1 VAHDTRFNHPR
12 GPVRFT
18 PIELSLPSIA
28 DEATSGRHTGV
39 HVSNCIKHLLLQLD
53 PDKYNSIANDDVRLL
68 WEMGL
73 AWEDIALSRA
83 FWKRILKRTFPKSS
97 FRQMQAQCDDIW
109 GTCDMLSLGSKRII
123 TESKLTQLS
132 MSHDIAGVKFWSWRV
147 QMMSYCHMWDARD
160 ALLPVMFLNGD
171 YKPKR
176 MVPRAWDVNFKRS
189 EIAENWTMMLQAR
202 DEILAQTKKGKR

>member
-1 VAHDTRFNHPR
+1 M
-12 GPVRFT
+12 RFT
-18 PIELSLPSIA
+18 PIELSLPSAA
-28 DEATSGRHTGV
+28 DEHTSGRKSGLHI
-39 HVSNCIKHLLLQLD
+39 SNLIKHLLLQVD
-53 PDKYNSIANDDVRLL
+53 AEKYSGIANDDVRLL

-109 GTCDMLSLGSKRII
+109 GTCDMLSLGSKRLI

-147 QMMSYCHMWDARD
+147 QMMAYCHMWDATN
-160 ALLPVMFLNGD
+160 AILPVLFLNGD

-176 MVPRAWDVNFKRS
+176 MVPRAWDIEFKPS

-202 DEILAQTKKGKR
+202 DEILATKKGKKR